1 MEQDN
6 PQEVLLAVVD
16 KAMEMISE
24 GKQAKSQHILPY
36 IYQSVLQFP
45 NILWDNVAVW
55 KIAKIF
61 FVMHHY
67 DMIDEEDE
75 EIKMLQMALVYT
87 QRAKELCES
96 QKNTHSQDYFYAL
109 QTQAI
114 LYSSCS
120 DYYTSTIVELYS
132 KTVMSDEERMIANR
146 LANRV
151 LPIMSYNSVVKID
164 ENFENF
170 NNDSFLE
177 EICNQFELEHSDIT
191 PKQLDDAEKI
201 HKMLIHIYVK
211 SFFAD

>member
-1 MEQDN
+1 MAQEN

-16 KAMEMISE
+16 KALEMISE
-24 GKQAKSQHILPY
+24 GKQAKAQHVLPFV
-36 IYQSVLQFP
+36 YQSVMQFP
-45 NILWDNVAVW
+45 NILWDNVQVW

-67 DMIDEEDE
+67 DMIEDEDE

-87 QRAKELCES
+87 QRAKELCEN
-96 QKNTHSQDYFYAL
+96 QNNTHSQDYFSAL

-120 DYYTSTIVELYS
+120 DYYSGTIAELYS
-132 KTVMSDEERMIANR
+132 KTVMSGEERVIANR

-164 ENFENF
+164 ENFESF
-170 NNDSFLE
+170 NNDSFSE
-177 EICNQFELEHSDIT
+177 EICNQFELEHPDIT

-201 HKMLIHIYVK
+201 HKMLIHTYLRL
-211 SFFAD
+211 FD

>member
-6 PQEVLLAVVD
+6 PQYVLLAVVD
-16 KAMEMISE
+16 KAMGMISE
-24 GKQAKSQHILPY
+24 GKQAKAQHILPF
-36 IYQSVLQFP
+36 IYQSVMQFP
-45 NILWDNVAVW
+45 KILWDNVQVW

-67 DMIDEEDE
+67 DMIDDEDE
-75 EIKMLQMALVYT
+75 EIQMLQMALVYT
-87 QRAKELCES
+87 QRAKELCEK
-96 QKNTHSQDYFYAL
+96 QKDMHIQDYFYAL

-120 DYYTSTIVELYS
+120 DYYSGTIAELYS
-132 KTVMSDEERMIANR
+132 KTVMTAEERMIANR

-170 NNDSFLE
+170 NNDSFSE
-177 EICNQFELEHSDIT
+177 EICNQFELEHPDIT
-191 PKQLDDAEKI
+191 PNQLDDAEKI
-201 HKMLIHIYVK
+201 HKLLIHNYIK
-211 SFFAD
+211 LFMED